1 MPDFTQP
8 DNKCRLTIWQKC
20 PLLILLRVSKSPSVI
35 KNPPLKKNHWHYLAK
50 VSSEADGTFYDPERI
65 VHRKIFVWFLYKKE
79 SNEKKVFVYKKNYI
93 FAGFHRTVY
102 VLGRYSLV
110 FIPPLIICFFFLFL
124 NFFSSPYL
132 IMIFETRH
140 DKNFCKNLFT
150 KCQQFVI
157 FLMVFFKLGMKRC
170 INYWR

>member
-20 PLLILLRVSKSPSVI
+20 PLLILLLVSKSPSVI

-65 VHRKIFVWFLYKKE
+65 VHRKIFLWFLYKKE

-93 FAGFHRTVY
+93 FAGFHKTVY

-110 FIPPLIICFFFLFL
+110 FIPPLIICFFFLFFIIF
-124 NFFSSPYL
+124 FFSISDND
-132 IMIFETRH
+132 FWNEA
-140 DKNFCKNLFT
+140 
-150 KCQQFVI
+150 
-157 FLMVFFKLGMKRC
+157 
-170 INYWR
+170 W

>member
-110 FIPPLIICFFFLFL
+110 LISHLIICFFFFLFFL
-124 NFFSSPYL
+124 IFFLSISDND
-132 IMIFETRH
+132 FWNEA
-140 DKNFCKNLFT
+140 
-150 KCQQFVI
+150 
-157 FLMVFFKLGMKRC
+157 
-170 INYWR
+170 W

>member
-79 SNEKKVFVYKKNYI
+79 SNEKKVFVYKKIIYLPGSI
-93 FAGFHRTVY
+93 ELY
-102 VLGRYSLV
+102 
-110 FIPPLIICFFFLFL
+110 ICFGALFTRFYTSSDNLFLFSFFKFF
-124 NFFSSPYL
+124 FFSISDND
-132 IMIFETRH
+132 FWNEA
-140 DKNFCKNLFT
+140 
-150 KCQQFVI
+150 
-157 FLMVFFKLGMKRC
+157 
-170 INYWR
+170 W

>member
-93 FAGFHRTVY
+93 FAGFHKTVY

-110 FIPPLIICFFFLFL
+110 FIPPLIICFFSFFLIFF
-124 NFFSSPYL
+124 FFSISDND
-132 IMIFETRH
+132 FWNEA
-140 DKNFCKNLFT
+140 
-150 KCQQFVI
+150 
-157 FLMVFFKLGMKRC
+157 
-170 INYWR
+170 W

>member
-65 VHRKIFVWFLYKKE
+65 VHRKIFVWFLYKKK
-79 SNEKKVFVYKKNYI
+79 SNEKKVFVYKKIIYSPGSIELYI
-93 FAGFHRTVY
+93 CFGALFTRFYTSSDN
-102 VLGRYSLV
+102 LFLFS
-110 FIPPLIICFFFLFL
+110 FFFLIF
-124 NFFSSPYL
+124 FFSISDND
-132 IMIFETRH
+132 FWNEA
-140 DKNFCKNLFT
+140 
-150 KCQQFVI
+150 
-157 FLMVFFKLGMKRC
+157 
-170 INYWR
+170 W

>member
-79 SNEKKVFVYKKNYI
+79 SNEKKVFVYKKIIYLPGSI
-93 FAGFHRTVY
+93 ELLY

-110 FIPPLIICFFFLFL
+110 FIPPLIICFFSFFF
-124 NFFSSPYL
+124 NFF
-132 IMIFETRH
+132 
-140 DKNFCKNLFT
+140 
-150 KCQQFVI
+150 
-157 FLMVFFKLGMKRC
+157 FFS
-170 INYWR
+170 ISDNDFWNEAW